1 MGTFYDDL
9 PGHEGYAATRAPDG
23 DGGPTQSAPSAYVAG
38 CTCGWAGASH
48 PPTEVG
54 YEAALGDWDRRHA
67 LPLLAEA
74 VPPAVSDAI
83 GVAQR
88 AVADLTRERPAAGVK
103 ALRAMASWAESALM
117 RLPVPTAERLT
128 TRPPVRRPR
137 RL

>member
-1 MGTFYDDL
+1 MGAFYDDL
-9 PGHEGYAATRAPDG
+9 PGHEGYAAARAGDG
-23 DGGPTQSAPSAYVAG
+23 DGSTTPSAPSAYVAA
-38 CTCGWAGASH
+38 CTCVWAGASH

-67 LPLLAEA
+67 VPLLAEA

-88 AVADLTRERPAAGVK
+88 AVADLTRERPAAGIK
-103 ALRAMASWAESALM
+103 ALRSMASWAESALM
-117 RLPVPTAERLT
+117 RLPGPATERLA
-128 TRPPVRRPR
+128 TRPPLRRPR

>member
-9 PGHEGYAATRAPDG
+9 PGHEGYAAARAPDA
-23 DGGPTQSAPSAYVAG
+23 DGGPTPSAPSVYVAA

-67 LPLLAEA
+67 VPLLAEA
-74 VPPAVSDAI
+74 VPAAVSDAI
-83 GVAQR
+83 GAAQR
-88 AVADLTRERPAAGVK
+88 AVADLTRERPAAGIK
-103 ALRAMASWAESALM
+103 ALRSMASWAESLLT
-117 RLPVPTAERLT
+117 RLPGAATERLAT
-128 TRPPVRRPR
+128 PPPLRRQR